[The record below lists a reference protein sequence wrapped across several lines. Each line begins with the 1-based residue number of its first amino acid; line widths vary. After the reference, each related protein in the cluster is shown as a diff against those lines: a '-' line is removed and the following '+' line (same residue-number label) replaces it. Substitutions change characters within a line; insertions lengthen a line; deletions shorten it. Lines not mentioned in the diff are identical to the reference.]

1 MSAADTK
8 KSLQLFNADLLKFS
22 QKTGIHLEMLIRR
35 IAIEIYTRIT
45 LKTPVDTGRA
55 RASWNLSRGRPDL
68 SVPAERAQLEDKVIW
83 KGSATSGAQ
92 VPVRI
97 ITIQQQRN
105 AMNKRFTGQQAA
117 KIAALKG
124 AKLVGK
130 YDLATVHLIEPVW
143 ITSNL
148 FYIIYLEH
156 GSSRQAPNGMVAI
169 SLAEVE
175 SNVRAALAA

>member
-1 MSAADTK
+1 M
-8 KSLQLFNADLLKFS
+8 
-22 QKTGIHLEMLIRR
+22 IRR

-55 RASWNLSRGRPDL
+55 RASWNLSRGKPDL
-68 SVPAERAQLEDKVIW
+68 SVAGERAKLEDKVVW
-83 KGSATSGAQ
+83 KGNATSGAQ

-97 ITIQQQRN
+97 ITIQQQRA
-105 AMNKRFTGQQAA
+105 AMNKRFAGQQAA

-130 YDLATVHLIEPVW
+130 YSLATVYLVEPAW
-143 ITSNL
+143 ITNNL
-148 FYIIYLEH
+148 FYVIYLEH
-156 GSSRQAPNGMVAI
+156 GSSKQAPNGMVAI